1 MVYAPQRRHAM
12 ASLTS
17 TAQILAYLQYLYS
30 PSLLVLL
37 ARLLTHIQIQVISL
51 IPPSRSLQNL
61 AMMLTLVNIGAGVLH
76 WLDSGPAGGGGMILD
91 FVGTRPR
98 GLAWVWGLDVVIWG
112 IHLLAL
118 VLSYINSI
126 AGTHDYKKS
135 AKFPY
140 PDILLPP
147 PSQSTQTTILFPF
160 SFSFPFPWPSASSKY
175 GMISQEDDEQERDDL
190 ELGQQQGEPSTTT
203 DLWGVSTPTSNSNSN
218 PTSFPLPPPPSPLSP
233 YWTNPPTIFHLSFS
247 HLWAVIRHLPA
258 PSPARVVESGT
269 PAVTPGGTPGGTP
282 RGTPTTDRRS
292 LGSLSGLA
300 GMSGLSGV
308 GTLGGSGAESRRER
322 EREEAEGEG
331 RIPGSYRVNRDW

>member
-61 AMMLTLVNIGAGVLH
+61 ATMLTLVNIVAGVLH

-98 GLAWVWGLDVVIWG
+98 GLAWVWGLDVMIWG

-147 PSQSTQTTILFPF
+147 PSQSTQTRLLFPFPF
-160 SFSFPFPWPSASSKY
+160 SFPFHLSSTSSKY
-175 GMISQEDDEQERDDL
+175 GVISEDDEQEQDDL
-190 ELGQQQGEPSTTT
+190 ELGQQQSEPSTTT
-203 DLWGVSTPTSNSNSN
+203 DRWGASTPTSTSNSNSN
-218 PTSFPLPPPPSPLSP
+218 SFPSPPPHPSH
-233 YWTNPPTIFHLSFS
+233 PTGQIHLLSFTS
-247 HLWAVIRHLPA
+247 LFPIYGLSSGIYRHQVQREWWKLGHRLRHLEERRV
-258 PSPARVVESGT
+258 ARLGARRQ
-269 PAVTPGGTPGGTP
+269 PIGGVWV
-282 RGTPTTDRRS
+282 R
-292 LGSLSGLA
+292 
-300 GMSGLSGV
+300 
-308 GTLGGSGAESRRER
+308 
-322 EREEAEGEG
+322 
-331 RIPGSYRVNRDW
+331 